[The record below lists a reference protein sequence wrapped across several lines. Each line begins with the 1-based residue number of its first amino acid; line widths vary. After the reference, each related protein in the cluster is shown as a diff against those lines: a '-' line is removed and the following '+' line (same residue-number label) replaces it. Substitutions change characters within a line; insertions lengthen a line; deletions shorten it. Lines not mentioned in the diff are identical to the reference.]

1 MWPTTIV
8 GRLTSP
14 NAHDNFKIQ
23 IVSVLRGG
31 QKYEFEARV
40 IVDELAND
48 MLTLRLTVPCIFS
61 WRSWRFVFQAAG
73 WQQDLTF

>member
-14 NAHDNFKIQ
+14 NAHDNSKIQ
-23 IVSVLRGG
+23 IVSVLLGG
-31 QKYEFEARV
+31 QKYGFEARV